1 MHQQQDPSTLLTEF
15 FNELTLACQQNKAES
30 LPVLDLACGFG
41 RNGLYLLKQNLP
53 VVFADINPDAL
64 AQVEQQAN
72 ALTKHGQ
79 ALASYWHQDFELPGS
94 APLKDKRFS
103 AVVVFRYLHRP
114 LMAQIKEAI
123 IPGGV
128 IVYETFTRAQAEFG
142 RPKNPDFLL
151 EPGELADCFAN
162 WHVRHYFEGIV
173 QSKGTKQ
180 ALARIVA
187 VKPDE

>member
-1 MHQQQDPSTLLTEF
+1 MLLSKF
-15 FNELTLACQQNKAES
+15 FNELSLACQRNEVEC

-64 AQVEQQAN
+64 AQVEQQVK
-72 ALTKHGQ
+72 ALKKQGQ
-79 ALASYWHQDFELPGS
+79 ASASYWHQDFELPGS
-94 APLKDKRFS
+94 APLKAKRFS
-103 AVVVFRYLHRP
+103 AVLVFRYLHRP

-123 IPGGV
+123 TPGGV
-128 IVYETFTRAQAEFG
+128 IVYETFTRAQAQFG

-173 QSKGTKQ
+173 QSGGSKQ
-180 ALARIVA
+180 AVARIVA